1 MRISRTVTGLTT
13 AATLAVLGC
22 GSSDYA
28 NDPRPP
34 APINVSAAITNQRV
48 NVSPHEFGAGP
59 VTIVI
64 ANESDQA
71 QRVTIESNELGASKP
86 GLKQTT
92 GPINPDGTATLKV
105 DVTEGDYQVSVSG
118 GSVKPASVHVGAQRA
133 SAQNQ
138 LLQP

>member
-1 MRISRTVTGLTT
+1 MRRASTT
-13 AATLAVLGC
+13 LGFVVLAMAGC

-34 APINVSAAITNQRV
+34 APINVSAAITNHRV
-48 NVSPHEFGAGP
+48 NVSPRSFGAGP
-59 VTIVI
+59 ITIII
-64 ANESDQA
+64 ANESDRA
-71 QRVTIESNELGASKP
+71 QRVTIQSNELGASRP
-86 GLKQTT
+86 GLKQST

-105 DVTEGDYQVSVSG
+105 DVTEGDYQLSASG
-118 GSVKPASVHVGAQRA
+118 SGVKPASVHVGRSRP

>member
-1 MRISRTVTGLTT
+1 MRRSRTAIGLAAT
-13 AATLAVLGC
+13 AAMFGC

-34 APINVSAAITNQRV
+34 APINVSAAISNSKV
-48 NVSPHEFGAGP
+48 SVSPRRFGAGP
-59 VTIVI
+59 VTIII
-64 ANESDQA
+64 ANESNRA

-86 GLKQTT
+86 GLKQST

-105 DVTEGDYQVSVSG
+105 DVTEGDYQVTVSG
-118 GSVKPASVHVGAQRA
+118 GNVKPASVHVGAKRQ

>member
-1 MRISRTVTGLTT
+1 MRRLRTALGLLAIS
-13 AATLAVLGC
+13 AMLGC

-34 APINVSAAITNQRV
+34 APINISAAITNGRIS
-48 NVSPHEFGAGP
+48 VSPKSFGAGP
-59 VTIVI
+59 ITLII
-64 ANESDQA
+64 ANESDRA

-86 GLKQTT
+86 GLKQST

-105 DVTEGDYQVSVSG
+105 DVTEGDYQVSVADG
-118 GSVKPASVHVGAQRA
+118 NVKPASVHVGAQRK